1 MDIDP
6 PEINLYVPKDETEN
20 ENFYTDHWLN
30 VYLNLILKII
40 I

>member
-20 ENFYTDHWLN
+20 EHVYTDHWL
-30 VYLNLILKII
+30 KFII
-40 I
+40 

>member
-20 ENFYTDHWLN
+20 ENVYTDHWL
-30 VYLNLILKII
+30 KFII
-40 I
+40 